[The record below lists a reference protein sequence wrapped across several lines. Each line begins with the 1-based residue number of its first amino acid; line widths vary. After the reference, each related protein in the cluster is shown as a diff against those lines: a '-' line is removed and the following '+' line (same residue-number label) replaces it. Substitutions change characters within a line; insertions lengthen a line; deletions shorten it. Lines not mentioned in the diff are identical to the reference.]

1 MNKSYDA
8 LIVGGGVMGC
18 SIQYNL
24 ADQGLTRSLLFEK
37 DALASGSTSRSQ
49 AILRMHYS
57 NPETAL
63 MAWESLKIFRDF
75 EDIIGVPSGY
85 TKTGYLLA
93 VPQHYRNPMLENLQ
107 MQQQLGIDVGEVDS
121 QFVQDL
127 GLYSYPETEEAYA
140 WEPLSG
146 FADPYS
152 VTLGYANRSRELGCG
167 IQVESKVIG
176 INVDRNRIVGVKTTD
191 GDINSDK
198 VVVAA
203 GPWSGPL
210 LKQLG
215 LDFGIETVRHQVFLL
230 DRGEELGERIPI
242 IGDVSLSFSARPD
255 IGNVIMVGVG
265 EDEAVGPEEYN
276 QSVDTDMLVKTQ
288 SDLAKRIPGLMD
300 ARFSGGW
307 SGLFTITPDW
317 HPVLSAIERIE
328 GLYVAVGFSGHGFK
342 LSPMIGQVMS
352 EIILGQ
358 EPETVDVSSLGA
370 NRFKEGQLM
379 QSRYD
384 MQVLA

>member
-24 ADQGLTRSLLFEK
+24 AERGMNRSLLFEK
-37 DALASGSTSRSQ
+37 DVLGSGSTSRSQ

-57 NPETAL
+57 NPETAM
-63 MAWESLKIFRDF
+63 MAWESLKMFRNF
-75 EDIIGVPSGY
+75 EEITGVSSGY
-85 TKTGYLLA
+85 TQTGYLLA
-93 VPQHYRNPMLENLQ
+93 VPEHYRNPMLQNLQ
-107 MQQQLGIDVGEVDS
+107 MQQQLGIDVNEVDS
-121 QFVQDL
+121 RFVQDL
-127 GLYSYPETEEAYA
+127 GLNAYPEEAEAYA

-152 VTLGYANRSRELGCG
+152 VTLGYANRSREFECE
-167 IQVESKVIG
+167 IQVESEVKGISIDRDKV
-176 INVDRNRIVGVKTTD
+176 VGVKTTD
-191 GDINSDK
+191 GDVYSDK

-203 GPWSGPL
+203 GPWSAPL
-210 LKQLG
+210 LKEVG

-230 DRGEELGERIPI
+230 DRGEGPANKIPI
-242 IGDVSLSFSARPD
+242 IGDVSLNFSARPD

-265 EDEAVGPEEYN
+265 EDEVVGPNEYN

-288 SDLAKRIPGLMD
+288 ADLARRIPGLPD
-300 ARFSGGW
+300 ASFVGGW
-307 SGLFTITPDW
+307 SGLFTVTPDW
-317 HPVLSAIERIE
+317 HPILGSIEGIE
-328 GLYVAVGFSGHGFK
+328 GLYVAIGFSGHGFK

-358 EPETVDVSSLGA
+358 ESKIVDVSSLGA

-379 QSRYD
+379 KSRYD

>member
-127 GLYSYPETEEAYA
+127 GLYSYP
-140 WEPLSG
+140 
-146 FADPYS
+146 
-152 VTLGYANRSRELGCG
+152 
-167 IQVESKVIG
+167 
-176 INVDRNRIVGVKTTD
+176 
-191 GDINSDK
+191 
-198 VVVAA
+198 
-203 GPWSGPL
+203 
-210 LKQLG
+210 
-215 LDFGIETVRHQVFLL
+215 
-230 DRGEELGERIPI
+230 
-242 IGDVSLSFSARPD
+242 
-255 IGNVIMVGVG
+255 
-265 EDEAVGPEEYN
+265 
-276 QSVDTDMLVKTQ
+276 
-288 SDLAKRIPGLMD
+288 
-300 ARFSGGW
+300 
-307 SGLFTITPDW
+307 
-317 HPVLSAIERIE
+317 
-328 GLYVAVGFSGHGFK
+328 
-342 LSPMIGQVMS
+342 
-352 EIILGQ
+352 
-358 EPETVDVSSLGA
+358 
-370 NRFKEGQLM
+370 
-379 QSRYD
+379 
-384 MQVLA
+384 

>member
-24 ADQGLTRSLLFEK
+24 AERGMTRSLLFEK
-37 DALASGSTSRSQ
+37 DVLGSGSTSRSQ

-57 NPETAL
+57 NPETAM
-63 MAWESLKIFRDF
+63 MAWESLKIFRNF
-75 EDIIGVPSGY
+75 EEITGVSSGY
-85 TKTGYLLA
+85 TQTGYLLA
-93 VPQHYRNPMLENLQ
+93 VPEHYRNPMLQNLQ
-107 MQQQLGIDVGEVDS
+107 MQQHLGIDVNEVDS
-121 QFVQDL
+121 RFVQDL
-127 GLYSYPETEEAYA
+127 GLNAYPEEAEAYA

-152 VTLGYANRSRELGCG
+152 VTLGYANRSREFECE
-167 IQVESKVIG
+167 IQVESEVKGISIDRDKV
-176 INVDRNRIVGVKTTD
+176 VGVKTTD
-191 GDINSDK
+191 GDVYSDK

-203 GPWSGPL
+203 GPWSAPL
-210 LKQLG
+210 LKELG
-215 LDFGIETVRHQVFLL
+215 LDFAIKTVRHQVFLL
-230 DRGEELGERIPI
+230 DRGEDPANRIPI
-242 IGDVSLSFSARPD
+242 IGDVSLNFSARPD

-265 EDEAVGPEEYN
+265 EDEVVGPNEYN

-288 SDLAKRIPGLMD
+288 SDLARRIPGLLD
-300 ARFSGGW
+300 ASFVGGW
-307 SGLFTITPDW
+307 SGLFTVTPDW
-317 HPVLSAIERIE
+317 HPILSSIEGVE
-328 GLYVAVGFSGHGFK
+328 GLYVAIGFSGHGFK

-358 EPETVDVSSLGA
+358 ESKIVDVSSLGA
-370 NRFKEGQLM
+370 NRLKEGQLM
-379 QSRYD
+379 KSRYD

>member
-24 ADQGLTRSLLFEK
+24 AERGMNRSLLFEK
-37 DALASGSTSRSQ
+37 DVLGSGSTSRSQ

-57 NPETAL
+57 NPETAM
-63 MAWESLKIFRDF
+63 MAWESLKIFRNF
-75 EDIIGVPSGY
+75 EEITGVSSGY
-85 TKTGYLLA
+85 TQTGYLLA
-93 VPQHYRNPMLENLQ
+93 VPEHYRNPMLQNLQ
-107 MQQQLGIDVGEVDS
+107 MQQHLGIDVNEVDS
-121 QFVQDL
+121 RFVQDL
-127 GLYSYPETEEAYA
+127 GLNAYPEEAEAYA

-152 VTLGYANRSRELGCG
+152 VTLGYANRSREFECE
-167 IQVESKVIG
+167 IQVESEVKGISIDRDKV
-176 INVDRNRIVGVKTTD
+176 VGVKTTD
-191 GDINSDK
+191 GDVYSDK

-203 GPWSGPL
+203 GPWSAPL
-210 LKQLG
+210 LKEVG

-230 DRGEELGERIPI
+230 DRGEGPANKIPI
-242 IGDVSLSFSARPD
+242 IGDVSLNFSARPD

-265 EDEAVGPEEYN
+265 EDEVVGPNEYN

-288 SDLAKRIPGLMD
+288 ADLARRIPGLPD
-300 ARFSGGW
+300 ASFVGGW
-307 SGLFTITPDW
+307 SGLFTVTPDW
-317 HPVLSAIERIE
+317 HPILSSIEGIE
-328 GLYVAVGFSGHGFK
+328 GLYVAIGFSGHGFK

-358 EPETVDVSSLGA
+358 ESKIVDVSSLGA

-379 QSRYD
+379 KSRYD

>member
-24 ADQGLTRSLLFEK
+24 AERGMNRSLLFEK
-37 DALASGSTSRSQ
+37 DVLGSGSTSRSQ

-57 NPETAL
+57 NPETAM
-63 MAWESLKIFRDF
+63 MAWESLKIFRNF
-75 EDIIGVPSGY
+75 EEITGVSSGY
-85 TKTGYLLA
+85 TQTGYLLA
-93 VPQHYRNPMLENLQ
+93 VPEHYRNPMLQNLQ
-107 MQQQLGIDVGEVDS
+107 MQQHLGIDVNEVDS
-121 QFVQDL
+121 RFVQDL
-127 GLYSYPETEEAYA
+127 GLNAYPEEAEAYA

-152 VTLGYANRSRELGCG
+152 VTLGYANRSREFECE
-167 IQVESKVIG
+167 IQVESEVKGISIDRDKV
-176 INVDRNRIVGVKTTD
+176 VGVKTTD
-191 GDINSDK
+191 GDVYSDK

-203 GPWSGPL
+203 GPWSAPL
-210 LKQLG
+210 LKEVG

-230 DRGEELGERIPI
+230 DRGEGPANKIPV
-242 IGDVSLSFSARPD
+242 IGDVSLNFSARPD

-265 EDEAVGPEEYN
+265 EDEVVGPNEYN

-288 SDLAKRIPGLMD
+288 ADLARRIPGLPD
-300 ARFSGGW
+300 ASFVGGW
-307 SGLFTITPDW
+307 SGLFTVTPDW
-317 HPVLSAIERIE
+317 HPILSSIEGIE
-328 GLYVAVGFSGHGFK
+328 GLYVAIGFSGHGFK

-358 EPETVDVSSLGA
+358 ESKIVDVSSLGA

-379 QSRYD
+379 KSRYD

>member
-24 ADQGLTRSLLFEK
+24 AERGMNRSLLFEK
-37 DALASGSTSRSQ
+37 DVLGSGSTSRSQ

-57 NPETAL
+57 NPETAM
-63 MAWESLKIFRDF
+63 MAWESLKMFRNF
-75 EDIIGVPSGY
+75 EEITGVSSGY
-85 TKTGYLLA
+85 TQTGYLLA
-93 VPQHYRNPMLENLQ
+93 VPEHYRNPMLQNLQ
-107 MQQQLGIDVGEVDS
+107 MQQHLGIDVNEVDS
-121 QFVQDL
+121 RFVQDL
-127 GLYSYPETEEAYA
+127 GLNAYPEEAEAYA

-152 VTLGYANRSRELGCG
+152 VTLGYANRSREFECE
-167 IQVESKVIG
+167 IQVESEVKGISIDRDKV
-176 INVDRNRIVGVKTTD
+176 VGVKTTD
-191 GDINSDK
+191 GDVYSDK

-203 GPWSGPL
+203 GPWSAPL
-210 LKQLG
+210 LKEVG

-230 DRGEELGERIPI
+230 DRGEGPANKIPI
-242 IGDVSLSFSARPD
+242 IGDVSLNFSARPD

-265 EDEAVGPEEYN
+265 EDEVVGPNEYN

-288 SDLAKRIPGLMD
+288 ADLARRIPGLPD
-300 ARFSGGW
+300 ASFVGGW
-307 SGLFTITPDW
+307 SGLFTVTPDW
-317 HPVLSAIERIE
+317 HPILSSIEGIE
-328 GLYVAVGFSGHGFK
+328 GLYVAIGFSGHGFK

-358 EPETVDVSSLGA
+358 ESKIVDVSSLGA

-379 QSRYD
+379 KSRYD

>member
-24 ADQGLTRSLLFEK
+24 AERGMNRSLLFEK
-37 DALASGSTSRSQ
+37 DVLGSGSTSRSQ

-57 NPETAL
+57 NPETAM
-63 MAWESLKIFRDF
+63 MAWESLKIFRNF
-75 EDIIGVPSGY
+75 EEITGVSSGY
-85 TKTGYLLA
+85 TQTGYLLA
-93 VPQHYRNPMLENLQ
+93 VPEHYRNPMLQNLQ
-107 MQQQLGIDVGEVDS
+107 MQQQLGIDVNEVDS
-121 QFVQDL
+121 RFVQDL
-127 GLYSYPETEEAYA
+127 GLNAYPEEAEAYA

-152 VTLGYANRSRELGCG
+152 VTLGYANRSREFECE
-167 IQVESKVIG
+167 IQVESEVKGISIDRDKV
-176 INVDRNRIVGVKTTD
+176 VGVKTTD
-191 GDINSDK
+191 GDVYSDK

-203 GPWSGPL
+203 GPWSAPL
-210 LKQLG
+210 LKEVG

-230 DRGEELGERIPI
+230 DRGEGPANKIPI
-242 IGDVSLSFSARPD
+242 IGDVSLNFSARPD

-265 EDEAVGPEEYN
+265 EDEVVGPNEYN

-288 SDLAKRIPGLMD
+288 ADLARRIPGLPD
-300 ARFSGGW
+300 ASFVGGW
-307 SGLFTITPDW
+307 SGLFTVTPDW
-317 HPVLSAIERIE
+317 HPILSSIEGIE
-328 GLYVAVGFSGHGFK
+328 GLYVAIGFSGHGFK

-358 EPETVDVSSLGA
+358 ESKIVDVSSLGA

-379 QSRYD
+379 KSRYD